1 MKISNVVGAV
11 VGALALGCAAPAALA
26 DQSAAGP
33 YVGIGWGHFDLKMQN
48 LDDVGTAVNSI
59 AHSGDDAWKLFAGY
73 RLSPYFSI
81 EGDYVN
87 FGQPRDT
94 FSGSGAD
101 GNYRLR
107 VTGFAP
113 YLVGTLPLGGMAEVF
128 AKAGYLYYNSRLS
141 VNLNSPGSEVFE
153 SEHSRSNFTYGGGIG
168 VTLIDHLNINAEYD
182 VIRIQNAN
190 NSNALW
196 LSTAWRF

>member
-1 MKISNVVGAV
+1 MKRANVIASAV
-11 VGALALGCAAPAALA
+11 IGALTLGCSAPAALA
-26 DQSAAGP
+26 DQSTAGP
-33 YVGIGWGHFDLKMQN
+33 YVGIGWGRFDLKMQN

-59 AHSGDDAWKLFAGY
+59 AHSGDDAWKIFAGY

-81 EGDYVN
+81 EGDYLN
-87 FGQPRDT
+87 FGRPTDT
-94 FSGSGAD
+94 FSGSGSD

-113 YLVGTLPLGGMAEVF
+113 YIVGTLPLGMAEVF
-128 AKAGYLYYNSRLS
+128 AKAGYIYYNTRLS
-141 VNLNSPGSEVFE
+141 VNLNSPGSQVIQ
-153 SEHSRSNFTYGGGIG
+153 SEHSRSDFTYGAGIG

-182 VIRIQNAN
+182 VVRLQNAN
-190 NSNALW
+190 KSNAFW